1 MDLMWEEAQGA
12 TLSSS
17 FGFQNRSSLTR
28 VSLAEHLDG
37 GGHFLLTDAFIL
49 LPLGGSLESL
59 PGQRAQVKV
68 HEHVAQGLQIIPSGL
83 LCGRENRVELL
94 RF

>member
-12 TLSSS
+12 TLNSS
-17 FGFQNRSSLTR
+17 FCFQNRSSLTW
-28 VSLAEHLDG
+28 VSLAEYLDG

-59 PGQRAQVKV
+59 PGKRPQVKV

-83 LCGRENRVELL
+83 LCGRETRVELL